1 MGVYGGVSRR
11 TRKIFVIPVGD
22 VLLGPVVPI
31 PLRKAEVDD
40 LFSINNRF
48 KFSGTHID
56 KVSALPKTHQEI
68 V

>member
-11 TRKIFVIPVGD
+11 TRKIFVIPVGN
-22 VLLGPVVPI
+22 VLLGPVVPV
-31 PLRKAEVDD
+31 PLGKSEVDN

-48 KFSGTHID
+48 KISGTHID
-56 KVSALPKTHQEI
+56 KISALPKTHQEI